1 MSRALLPTA
10 ATARAGFESF
20 DFRFLLALFAA
31 KAPPATAATPAAAAE
46 TFAFDESPSLGSL
59 STCAVSL
66 SLLMFVSLFSM
77 SFATF
82 SGVPGKSHV
91 KRPRLE

>member
-1 MSRALLPTA
+1 MLPA
-10 ATARAGFESF
+10 NARAGFENFDSFDSF
-20 DFRFLLALFAA
+20 DFRFLLAVFAA

-46 TFAFDESPSLGSL
+46 TFAFEEIPPLESF
-59 STCAVSL
+59 STCAESL
-66 SLLMFVSLFSM
+66 SLPISFSLFSM